1 MQTRSIF
8 RRESLD
14 RVASPEKL
22 NDYIRVSS
30 PGVWL
35 MLGAL
40 IVIVV
45 CLAVWGFTGTLPV
58 TLTLNGV
65 TEDSAVSCFVPVE
78 DLKNDIRGARA
89 QITFPDGTAMS
100 GAVTAV
106 ASLPASAEEL
116 AAALEKDW
124 LISRLVAGD
133 YSYRVT
139 IGVDSKLSPGELVQV
154 TLVTD
159 EVKPIRYILS

>member
-65 TEDSAVSCFVPVE
+65 TEDGAVACFVPVE
-78 DLKNDIRGARA
+78 ELKNNIQGAKA
-89 QITFPDGTAMS
+89 QITRPDGTTLS

-106 ASLPASAEEL
+106 DALPASAEEL

-139 IGVDSKLSPGELVQV
+139 IGLDAKLSPGELVRV
-154 TLVTD
+154 TLVTA

>member
-1 MQTRSIF
+1 MQTGSIF

-35 MLGAL
+35 MLAAL

-45 CLAVWGFTGTLPV
+45 CVAVWGFTGTLPV

-65 TEDSAVSCFVPVE
+65 TEDGAVACFVPVE
-78 DLKNDIRGARA
+78 DLKNDILGARA
-89 QITFPDGTAMS
+89 QITLPDGTTA
-100 GAVTAV
+100 GGEVTAV
-106 ASLPASAEEL
+106 AALPASAEEL
-116 AAALEKDW
+116 SAALEKDW

-139 IGVDSKLSPGELVQV
+139 IGVASPLSPGELVRV
-154 TLVTD
+154 TLVTA

>member
-1 MQTRSIF
+1 MQTESIF

-35 MLGAL
+35 LLGAL
-40 IVIVV
+40 IVIVA

-58 TLTLNGV
+58 TLTLSGV
-65 TEDSAVSCFVPVE
+65 TEGNQVACFVPVE
-78 DLKNDIRGARA
+78 EYKNDLLGCRV
-89 QITFPDGTAMS
+89 QITLPDGSAVS
-100 GAVTAV
+100 GVVTDV
-106 ASLPASAEEL
+106 AALPASAEEL
-116 AAALEKDW
+116 AAELEKDW
-124 LISRLVAGD
+124 LISRLILGD

-139 IGVDSKLSPGELVQV
+139 IGVESPLTLGELVQV
-154 TLVTD
+154 ALVTA

>member
-1 MQTRSIF
+1 MQTGSIF
-8 RRESLD
+8 RPESLD

-65 TEDSAVSCFVPVE
+65 TDDGTVSCFVPVE
-78 DLKNDIRGARA
+78 ALNSDILGARP
-89 QITFPDGTAMS
+89 QITLPDGTALS
-100 GAVTAV
+100 GSVTAV
-106 ASLPASAEEL
+106 DALPVSAEEL
-116 AAALEKDW
+116 SAALEKDW
-124 LISRLVAGD
+124 LISRLVGGD
-133 YSYRVT
+133 YSYSVT
-139 IGVDSKLSPGELVQV
+139 IGVDSPLSPGELVRV
-154 TLVTD
+154 TLVTA
-159 EVKPIRYILS
+159 EVKPILYILS

>member
-1 MQTRSIF
+1 MQTGSIF

-65 TEDSAVSCFVPVE
+65 TEDGTVACFVPVE
-78 DLKNDIRGARA
+78 DIKNEIMGCRA
-89 QITFPDGTAMS
+89 QITLPDGSTVG
-100 GAVTAV
+100 GAVTQV
-106 ASLPASAEEL
+106 AALPAAAEEL
-116 AAALEKDW
+116 AATLEKDW
-124 LISRLVAGD
+124 LVSRLVAGD

-139 IGVDSKLSPGELVQV
+139 IGVESHLSPGELVRV
-154 TLVTD
+154 ALVTA